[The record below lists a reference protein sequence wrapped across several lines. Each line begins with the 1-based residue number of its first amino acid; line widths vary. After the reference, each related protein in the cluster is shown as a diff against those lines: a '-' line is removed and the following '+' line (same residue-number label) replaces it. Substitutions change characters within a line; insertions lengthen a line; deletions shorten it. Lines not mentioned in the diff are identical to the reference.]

1 MFFKINFPTM
11 PKTKQTKKP
20 AMPKTKQTKKPAI
33 MVAGDLNTM
42 LYMNSSV
49 LIRLLKYNPNDP
61 DGYYDNDVEIQI
73 FNMLNLTKRRILN
86 VNNEGKYVLTC
97 ENGVRKVCACRARE
111 LERYMERD
119 LPGIFNKYPDLVINF
134 DAFVYGKPIECYAS
148 LLSVY
153 EHMKNNITQLG
164 L

>member
-20 AMPKTKQTKKPAI
+20 AI
-33 MVAGDLNTM
+33 MVEGDLNTM

-97 ENGVRKVCACRARE
+97 E
-111 LERYMERD
+111 
-119 LPGIFNKYPDLVINF
+119 
-134 DAFVYGKPIECYAS
+134 
-148 LLSVY
+148 
-153 EHMKNNITQLG
+153 
-164 L
+164 

>member
-1 MFFKINFPTM
+1 MFFKINFPT
-11 PKTKQTKKP
+11 
-20 AMPKTKQTKKPAI
+20 MPKTKQTKKPAI

-49 LIRLLKYNPNDP
+49 LIRLYKYNPNDP
-61 DGYYDNDVEIQI
+61 GIGYYDNDVEIQI